1 MAHPDPKSRGSDILA
16 ALLGLLGAGLLLS
29 TRWEVD
35 VSGPYPFYKGPLIFP
50 LIVLS
55 LMVLAGLPALWRLI
69 QAVAGA
75 SWSVAGLG
83 MPSRPLVLLALMV
96 LFTFGIGAVGLEV
109 SSFLFMSIAFYY
121 LGYRDVTRLILI
133 PLIGTVALVVVFKY
147 FLGVYFP
154 SPFVFG
160 WFRPNIP

>member
-1 MAHPDPKSRGSDILA
+1 MTHPDPNSKGSDLLA
-16 ALLGLLGAGLLLS
+16 ALLGLLGAGLLVS

-55 LMVLAGLPALWRLI
+55 LMVIAALPAIWRLI
-69 QAVAGA
+69 HAVAGA
-75 SWSVAGLG
+75 SWKVDGSGV
-83 MPSRPLVLLALMV
+83 PSRPLVLLALMV

-121 LGYRDVTRLILI
+121 LGHRDVLRLVLI
-133 PLIGTVALVVVFKY
+133 PLIGTVALVVAFKY
-147 FLGVYFP
+147 VLGVYFP
-154 SPFVFG
+154 SPLIFG
-160 WFRPNIP
+160 WFSG

>member
-1 MAHPDPKSRGSDILA
+1 MTHPDPKRRGSDILA
-16 ALLGLLGAGLLLS
+16 ALLGLLGAGLLVS

-50 LIVLS
+50 LIALS
-55 LMVLAGLPALWRLI
+55 LMVIAGLPAIWRLL
-69 QAVAGA
+69 QAAAGE

-83 MPSRPLVLLALMV
+83 MPSRPLVLLALMI
-96 LFTFGIGAVGLEV
+96 LFAFGIGAVGLEI

-121 LGYRDVTRLILI
+121 LGHRDVMRLILI
-133 PLIGTVALVVVFKY
+133 PSIGTVVLAVAFKY

-154 SPFVFG
+154 SPLVFG
-160 WFRPNIP
+160 WFSG